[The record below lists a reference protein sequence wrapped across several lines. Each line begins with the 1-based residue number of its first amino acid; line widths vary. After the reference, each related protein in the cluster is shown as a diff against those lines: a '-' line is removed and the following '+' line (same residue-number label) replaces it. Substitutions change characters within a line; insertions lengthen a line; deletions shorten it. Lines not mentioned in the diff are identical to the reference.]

1 MCRASSKA
9 LGLLGFGFSPILLP
23 LQCLSP
29 LHLLCLLP
37 QLTWMNKGKHRR
49 RKGETFLHYLL
60 RAWACWQGVRGKLKV
75 RKEKWEK
82 KKYGFQSIGKQQG
95 GIKPLLNP
103 FFFLAWLRRGLCVIC
118 NGELLPLCHP
128 IPGFPLHHQ
137 PCTPS
142 LHCPHRCCRTQEGCK
157 QTRGVRAPSALCD
170 CYRTAWGFCCSGRW
184 CIRKRGESL
193 VRRWSLS
200 AARIF
205 PATHFLTFWPFWFE
219 HFQERSTH
227 DIVGLVLV

>member
-49 RKGETFLHYLL
+49 RKGETFLHCLL

-75 RKEKWEK
+75 RKKKWEK

-137 PCTPS
+137 PCTPAS
-142 LHCPHRCCRTQEGCK
+142 IAHTGAAEPRRAASRRVGWGLHLLCVTVTEPHGDFVVQG
-157 QTRGVRAPSALCD
+157 GDVS
-170 CYRTAWGFCCSGRW
+170 
-184 CIRKRGESL
+184 
-193 VRRWSLS
+193 
-200 AARIF
+200 
-205 PATHFLTFWPFWFE
+205 
-219 HFQERSTH
+219 EREER
-227 DIVGLVLV
+227 V